1 MKNLLRILVMGGALL
16 VLSLAPAAARGQD
29 SNPPLT
35 DAGTA
40 GTAVSSA
47 FAYRGVLSR
56 NSSPHTGACQFQFS
70 LWDAAQGGNLA
81 AAPLAFP
88 DVAVSAGVY
97 DVQLDFGAG
106 AFGQQARWLET
117 AVQCQD
123 DAGPI
128 TLPRQAL
135 LPVPYAVY
143 ALGVDAANVAG
154 LSAGTGLTYSAGQFA
169 LGPGA
174 ITSDRLAHSGLTITP
189 GNGLTGGGAVQ
200 LGGTTTLSVDTTALQ
215 TRVTGACATGNYL
228 TAVNADGTVTCAA
241 PAALDPVL
249 SGGAYTLTGG
259 PGTSK

>member
-1 MKNLLRILVMGGALL
+1 MKNLLRILLMGGALL
-16 VLSLAPAAARGQD
+16 ALSLAPAAARGQD
-29 SNPPLT
+29 GNPPVT

-40 GTAVSSA
+40 GAAVSSA

-56 NSSPHTGACQFQFS
+56 NSSPYTGTCQFQFS

-106 AFGQQARWLET
+106 AFRQARWLET
-117 AVQCQD
+117 AVQCQG
-123 DAGPI
+123 DAAPI

-135 LPVPYAVY
+135 LSVPYAVY
-143 ALGVDAANVAG
+143 ALGVDAANVDG
-154 LSAGTGLTYSAGQFA
+154 LSAGPSLTYSAGQFSIE
-169 LGPGA
+169 PGA
-174 ITSDRLAHSGLTITP
+174 VTNDRLAHSGLTITP
-189 GNGLTGGGAVQ
+189 GNGLTGGGSVD
-200 LGGTTTLSVDTTALQ
+200 LGGITTLSVDTTALQ
-215 TRVTGACATGNYL
+215 ARVTGACVTGNYI
-228 TAVNADGTVTCAA
+228 TAVHADGTVTCAA
-241 PAALDPVL
+241 PTTLDPVL